1 MHFPRRSGVQMIK
14 ILKLIHFG
22 HETRYKPTETFQYA
36 HFSSDHPPGV
46 KMVSLKAKQWECLE
60 LTLQIVFEESLVKF
74 KQRLRTR
81 G

>member
-1 MHFPRRSGVQMIK
+1 
-14 ILKLIHFG
+14 
-22 HETRYKPTETFQYA
+22 
-36 HFSSDHPPGV
+36 
-46 KMVSLKAKQWECLE
+46 MVSLKAKQWEWLE